1 MTTTLVG
8 TDSDAGYGATRTAT
22 LPAGAVA
29 GDLVLATLAT
39 SRHPGLSSMTAGLTL
54 VEEILSGATTS
65 TDSKVYLYAG
75 RIGEGDLAAGGNVV
89 ADFGSSQNGSLVLQT
104 FHSDAGDAEYQYA
117 YNSHPD
123 NAAAADPSA
132 PSITAEGDGILSWLT
147 SFTGN
152 GVTGTVPSGYTQQEF
167 GNRTHAFQLLGT
179 KASVSGATGTGDG
192 TLSSDTAWNALHIE
206 AYDPAVAT
214 PTAKFWDGT
223 VWVDNNGGGQ
233 FWDGVAWV
241 AEA

>member
-8 TDSDAGYGATRTAT
+8 TNSNAGYGTTRTAT
-22 LPAGAVA
+22 LPAGAA
-29 GDLVLATLAT
+29 TGDLVIATVAT
-39 SRHPGLSSMTAGLTL
+39 SRYPGLSSITAGLTL

-75 RIGEGDLAAGGNVV
+75 RIGEGDLTAGGSVV
-89 ADFGSSQNGSLVLQT
+89 ASFSTSQNGSLVLQT
-104 FHSDAGDAEYQYA
+104 FHSDAGNAEYQYA

-123 NAAAADPSA
+123 NSAQADPSA
-132 PSITAEGDGILSWLT
+132 PSISANGDGILSWLT
-147 SFTGN
+147 SFTGT
-152 GVTGTVPSGYTQQEF
+152 GVTGTVPSGYTQQQF

-192 TLSSDTAWNALHIE
+192 TLSADTAWNALHIE
-206 AYDPAVAT
+206 AHDPAAEAI
-214 PTAKFWDGT
+214 TARVWDG
-223 VWVDNNGGGQ
+223 VAWVDGIGNAK

-241 AEA
+241 NGT

>member
-8 TDSDAGYGATRTAT
+8 TASDAGYGTTRSAT

-29 GDLVLATLAT
+29 GDLVIATVAT
-39 SRHPGLSSMTAGLTL
+39 SRWPGLSTITAGLTEI
-54 VEEILSGATTS
+54 EEILSDTASS
-65 TDSKVYLYAG
+65 TDSKVYLFAG
-75 RIGEGDLAAGGNVV
+75 RIGEGDLAASGTVT
-89 ADFGSSQNGSLVLQT
+89 ADFGSNENGTLVLQT

-123 NAAAADPSA
+123 GSAQANPSA
-132 PSITAEGDGILSWLT
+132 PSLTANGDGILSWLT
-147 SFTGN
+147 SFTGT

-179 KASVSGATGTGDG
+179 KASVSGATGTGNG
-192 TLSSDTAWNALHIE
+192 TLSADTAWNALHIE
-206 AYDPAVAT
+206 AHDPAAPAAT
-214 PTAKFWDGT
+214 ARVWDGTAWVDNASGAQFWDGT
-223 VWVDNNGGGQ
+223 
-233 FWDGVAWV
+233 AWV